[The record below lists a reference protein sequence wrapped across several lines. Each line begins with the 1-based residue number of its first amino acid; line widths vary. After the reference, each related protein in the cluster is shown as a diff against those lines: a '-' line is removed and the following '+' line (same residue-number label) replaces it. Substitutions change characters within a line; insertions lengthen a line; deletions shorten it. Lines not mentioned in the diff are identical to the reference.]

1 MYICV
6 MDLLCGLW
14 VWERWRAEALDGYFI
29 GKVPQ
34 YRFLFQRECR
44 FVFPF
49 FYFFALVLFDW
60 QRGGHR

>member
-49 FYFFALVLFDW
+49 FIFLP
-60 QRGGHR
+60 